1 MVSSFHHFGGFMHN
15 HLRVSSI
22 FPVLTGLFLAVA
34 LASAASASKAGS
46 PADSAA
52 IAPPGKHA
60 HMDCMAD
67 SSEMAKLR
75 LTVQEALKSGD
86 KGKMKSALEKVD
98 AHIAKMQDA
107 MAKCKGMM
115 DKDGDAMMG
124 NDGEMNCGKE
134 HHAGGSPKGEHH

>member
-1 MVSSFHHFGGFMHN
+1 MHHHF
-15 HLRVSSI
+15 RISSV
-22 FPVLTGLFLAVA
+22 FPALTALFLAA
-34 LASAASASKAGS
+34 GLAAAASPSKAGS

-75 LTVQEALKSGD
+75 QTVQEALKSGD

-107 MAKCKGMM
+107 MAKCEGMM
-115 DKDGDAMMG
+115 GKDGEAMMG
-124 NDGEMNCGKE
+124 N
-134 HHAGGSPKGEHH
+134 ALSPFSEVWF

>member
-1 MVSSFHHFGGFMHN
+1 MHHHF
-15 HLRVSSI
+15 RISSV
-22 FPVLTGLFLAVA
+22 FPVLTGLFLAA
-34 LASAASASKAGS
+34 GLATAASPSKAGS

-52 IAPPGKHA
+52 IAVPGKHA

-75 LTVQEALKSGD
+75 QTVQEALKSGD

-115 DKDGDAMMG
+115 GKDGEAMMG
-124 NDGEMNCGKE
+124 EDGEMNCGKD
-134 HHAGGSPKGEHH
+134 HHAGGSSKGDHH